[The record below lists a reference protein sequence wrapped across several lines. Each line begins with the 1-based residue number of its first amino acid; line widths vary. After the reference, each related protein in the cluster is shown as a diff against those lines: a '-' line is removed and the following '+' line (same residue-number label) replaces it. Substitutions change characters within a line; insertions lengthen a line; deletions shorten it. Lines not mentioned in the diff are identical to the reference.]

1 MQCRKHFLQS
11 CNPSF
16 LPVFYLSPLTFFVY
30 PLISLSPT
38 LSFFACLLLSFLAVF
53 HFLCLSSTIIS
64 LLFLIPFLQSGS
76 PFFWSFEAISPAQI
90 YCANLNSSVFFLLS
104 FVVMHFLNEAFI
116 FLYFI
121 LSVAYFILFLLLSS
135 TFPLSIFPSVYLV
148 FYYYFIISIFFLSF
162 FYFQFLAFSAY
173 FSIFFFIVCFSF
185 ILFPILFNY
194 LVLIILE
201 LNCCNFSLF
210 SFSINLYYLFSFSL
224 AVFFTKCELVS
235 FFTFQHMLCSVFW
248 FFT

>member
-1 MQCRKHFLQS
+1 MPKTFLAIVQ
-11 CNPSF
+11 
-16 LPVFYLSPLTFFVY
+16 
-30 PLISLSPT
+30 
-38 LSFFACLLLSFLAVF
+38 SFFLACLLSFTSDFLCLSSNFSFSYSL
-53 HFLCLSSTIIS
+53 FLCLSST
-64 LLFLIPFLQSGS
+64 
-76 PFFWSFEAISPAQI
+76 
-90 YCANLNSSVFFLLS
+90 FFLGCVPLS
-104 FVVMHFLNEAFI
+104 LPVFYYNFLTLLDTFLAIRQSFFLVFWGYLPSTDILCKPQFQCLLSSFLCCYAFSKWSI
-116 FLYFI
+116 YLYFI

>member
-1 MQCRKHFLQS
+1 MQRRRHFLQS

-104 FVVMHFLNEAFI
+104 FVVMHFLNEAYI

-135 TFPLSIFPSVYLV
+135 TFPIFPSVYLV

-235 FFTFQHMLCSVFW
+235 FFTFQHMLCSVF
-248 FFT
+248 